1 VHLGSVQWF
10 AECRSW
16 RIGGPPG
23 IYIVCRFK
31 ELEFASL
38 AVNDTGL
45 LCATEPYVLSCQT
58 CTAFI
63 PANFPCSIAV
73 VGLSY
78 AQLMLRQCQKEA
90 LVVVWRHESLREVK
104 SHHLMRPP
112 RSLSMPVTLSSRP
125 RFFLSSSLISSSSR
139 IKSSLVIGATKFSS
153 STAGISASIMSS
165 SSSS

>member
-1 VHLGSVQWF
+1 VSRH
-10 AECRSW
+10 
-16 RIGGPPG
+16 
-23 IYIVCRFK
+23 K
-31 ELEFASL
+31 ELEFARL

-45 LCATEPYVLSCQT
+45 LCVMEPYVLSYQT

-63 PANFPCSIAV
+63 PANFTCSV
-73 VGLSY
+73 LSY

-90 LVVVWRHESLREVK
+90 LVVVWRHEVLWEVK

-139 IKSSLVIGATKFSS
+139 IRSSLVIGAT
-153 STAGISASIMSS
+153 
-165 SSSS
+165 